1 VSATTET
8 VPQAARRLGVDY
20 HQLRRVLRAAGIVRV
35 NDGHKGSTRT
45 VLAVGVAD
53 RLAVGLRGAK

>member
-1 VSATTET
+1 MSAATET

-35 NDGHKGSTRT
+35 ADGHRGSKRT
-45 VLAVGVAD
+45 ILVVGVAD
-53 RLAVGLRGAK
+53 KLVVGLRGAK

>member
-35 NDGHKGSTRT
+35 ADGHRGSKRT
-45 VLAVGVAD
+45 ILVVGVAD
-53 RLAVGLRGAK
+53 KLVVGLRGAK